1 MIEVSGLTK
10 EYGSIR
16 AISDLNFTVKK
27 GDVMGFLGPNGAGKT
42 TTMRI
47 ITGYMPATEGTVKV
61 AGFDVFEQPHEV
73 KKRIGYLPERPPLY
87 PYMVVDA
94 YLLHIAELKGIP
106 KNARKEAVERAIE
119 KCALKDVSK
128 RLIGHLSKGYQQR
141 VGIAQ
146 AIIHNPEVLILDEP
160 TIGLDPRQIV
170 EIRQMIKEL
179 AGEHT
184 IVLSTHILSEVSQ
197 ICNSVIIINNGRIVA
212 DNTIEGLSKVLGEDM
227 IWKVKIK
234 KDEHEDILKAIMKI
248 PGVVEVLPE
257 STTFLEEAFLKLVE
271 GNNSQNAL

>member
-16 AISDLNFTVKK
+16 AISGLNFTVRK

-87 PYMVVDA
+87 PYMLVDA
-94 YLLHIAELKGIP
+94 YLMHVAELKGVP
-106 KNARKEAVERAIE
+106 KNARKDAVDRAVQ
-119 KCALKDVSK
+119 KCGLQDVSK

-170 EIRQMIKEL
+170 EIRQMIKGF

-197 ICNSVIIINNGRIVA
+197 ICDSVIIINKGRIVA
-212 DNTIEGLSKVLGEDM
+212 ANTIEGLKDLVGKDA
-227 IWKVKIK
+227 IWKVKVRKGDMSTLRAIK
-234 KDEHEDILKAIMKI
+234 EL
-248 PGVVEVLPE
+248 PGVLELLPE
-257 STTFLEEAFLKLVE
+257 SATYLEEAFLKLVGE
-271 GNNSQNAL
+271 SDSQNVV

>member
-10 EYGSIR
+10 EYGPIR
-16 AISDLNFTVKK
+16 AISGLNFTVKK

-87 PYMVVDA
+87 PYMLVDA
-94 YLLHIAELKGIP
+94 YLMHVAELKGIP
-106 KNARKEAVERAIE
+106 KNARKDAVERAIQ
-119 KCALKDVSK
+119 KCGLQDVSK

-170 EIRQMIKEL
+170 EIRQMIKGF

-197 ICNSVIIINNGRIVA
+197 ICDSVIIINKGRIVA
-212 DNTIEGLSKVLGEDM
+212 ANTIEGLKDLVGEDV
-227 IWKVKIK
+227 IWKVKVKKGDMSTLSAIK
-234 KDEHEDILKAIMKI
+234 NL
-248 PGVVEVLPE
+248 PGVLELLPE
-257 STTFLEEAFLKLVE
+257 SATYLEEAFLKLVGE
-271 GNNSQNAL
+271 SDSQNVV

>member
-10 EYGSIR
+10 MYGTTR

-42 TTMRI
+42 TTMKI
-47 ITGYMPATEGTVKV
+47 ITGYMPASEGSVKV

-87 PYMVVDA
+87 PYMLVDA
-94 YLLHIAELKGIP
+94 YLLHVAELKGVP
-106 KNARKEAVERAIE
+106 KNLRKEAVERAIE
-119 KCALKDVSK
+119 KCALEDVSK

-197 ICNSVIIINNGRIVA
+197 ICNSVIIINKGKIVA
-212 DNTIEGLSKVLGEDM
+212 ANTIEGLRDLVGEDAFFRV
-227 IWKVKIK
+227 KVKK
-234 KDEHEDILKAIMKI
+234 GYFETLGAIRKI
-248 PGVVEVLPE
+248 PGVLDVFPE
-257 STTFLEEAFLKLVE
+257 SSIYLEEAFLKLVSE
-271 GNNSQNAL
+271 SDTEN